1 MSKEKI
7 EIFEINENK
16 EIYKFHSNQ
25 YIKIKTLGEGG
36 CGKVFLVKQEN
47 SFNEKDSKY
56 FALKINKR
64 FKVIGNDD

>member
-36 CGKVFLVKQEN
+36 CGKVF
-47 SFNEKDSKY
+47 FSKARE
-56 FALKINKR
+56 F
-64 FKVIGNDD
+64 F